1 MAEFKKIQIGARVN
15 ADLHDKFKA
24 EMLERNATQTE
35 LLELILTEHFSDN
48 KEPQIVE
55 KVVEVER
62 QLKDYE
68 IDLMQCNV
76 RTLAAFLQVADT
88 KKAGKNQILDVF
100 VNYIENNSGQVD
112 NKYLQLANELK
123 KGE

>member
-15 ADLHDKFKA
+15 ANLHEQFKA

-35 LLELILTEHFSDN
+35 LLELILTEHFSSN

-62 QLKDYE
+62 QLKDFE
-68 IDLMQCNV
+68 IDLLRCNV
-76 RTLAAFLQVADT
+76 RTLAAFLQVADAR
-88 KKAGKNQILDVF
+88 KLDKYNILDVF
-100 VNYIENNSGQVD
+100 VNYIENNSGMVD

-123 KGE
+123 KEE

>member
-15 ADLHDKFKA
+15 ANLHEQFKA

-35 LLELILTEHFSDN
+35 LLELILTEHFSGN

-62 QLKDYE
+62 KLKDYE

-88 KKAGKNQILDVF
+88 RKVGKNQILDVF
-100 VNYIENNSGQVD
+100 VNYIENSSGQVD